1 MTKQKQFLHGS
12 VLVFGL
18 FAAGNAAAASVGHML
33 PVSITGALSGTS
45 IFDTGVYGFADPNNL
60 AGLPQ
65 FNSSMGILEQVS
77 LRIDGHLT
85 YDITIAGDGIFDANE
100 ANSAYA
106 DATVGI
112 TAAVP
117 VGPITEGR
125 PWVTQGTYIGCFDQE
140 YACEDTS
147 YGDFYPASEG
157 IFLGADMDAFKG
169 VGDLSALSIDLIFGL
184 ANPSVDNLGDA
195 LVGINSAFLGNVTV
209 TYTYS
214 EVPLPAAAWLFG
226 SALLGLGVIKRR
238 KA

>member
-33 PVSITGALSGTS
+33 PVTITGALSGTS
-45 IFDTGVYGFADPNNL
+45 IFDNGVYGFADPNNL

-65 FNSSMGILEQVS
+65 FNSSMGILNKVS
-77 LRIDGHLT
+77 LQIAGELI
-85 YDITIAGDGIFDANE
+85 YDITIAGDGIIDSNE

-117 VGPITEGR
+117 VGQQIEGR
-125 PWVTQGTYIGCFDQE
+125 PWVTQGTYIGCSDQE

-147 YGDFYPASEG
+147 NGYFSPASEG

-169 VGDLSALSIDLIFGL
+169 AGDLLALSIDLIFGL
-184 ANPSVDNLGDA
+184 ANPLLDNLDY
-195 LVGINSAFLGNVTV
+195 AFVDIYSTFSGSVTV